1 MNTVTELRP
10 FCNPPEKAD
19 SIPRPEHRK
28 ARSMD
33 TREHIVVCDD
43 EPDIRDTVAEYLT
56 RQGYDVTQAVDGEE
70 LRRIQSDKHIDA
82 VVLDITMPGED
93 GLSIARSLRA
103 DSDVAIVMLTGNA
116 EVVDRIIGLEM
127 GADDYLAKPVDLREL
142 LARLKAVLRRASRPA
157 GSATA
162 QGPVADTNSQSFA
175 KFGECRLDLDAHK
188 LFDGSGE
195 EIAITA
201 MEYALLKVFAEHPNR
216 VLNRDQLLE
225 LAHDRSWDP
234 FDRSI
239 DIRISRLRKKI
250 EADPSKPQIIR
261 TVRGIGYRFSPD
273 GT

>member
-1 MNTVTELRP
+1 MNIAFRDRTLGTVRP
-10 FCNPPEKAD
+10 GTHSRVQPSHVRATD
-19 SIPRPEHRK
+19 
-28 ARSMD
+28 MD
-33 TREHIVVCDD
+33 MRQHIVVCDD
-43 EPDIRDTVAEYLT
+43 EPDIRETVGEYLE
-56 RQGYDVTQAVDGEE
+56 RQGYDISLAESGTA
-70 LRRIQSDKHIDA
+70 LRAILAERDADA

-103 DSDVAIVMLTGNA
+103 TSDVAIVMLTGNA

-142 LARLKAVLRRASRPA
+142 LARLKAVLRRTGNQAA
-157 GSATA
+157 GET
-162 QGPVADTNSQSFA
+162 PDVAGDGHTMIR
-175 KFGECRLDLDAHK
+175 FGTCRLDLEAHK
-188 LFDGSGE
+188 LFDGDGAE
-195 EIAITA
+195 VQITA
-201 MEYALLKVFAEHPNR
+201 MEYSLLKVFAEHPNR

-250 EADPSKPQIIR
+250 EADASKPQIIR

-273 GT
+273 GS